1 MYLVSCG
8 IVTGIVSSWTLTAY
22 EFAPTTAL
30 QRKITNLTRED
41 NMDRSAGERR
51 VAAEKDV
58 VGRTVSVKWTL
69 EVPRVAVSWAVPT
82 DKPATV
88 NVTSLELA
96 GTVTLRGAATIAG
109 SALEMR
115 TEVSVVAVLEMAT
128 VTVEVVA
135 TLKAGVVVVH
145 VS

>member
-1 MYLVSCG
+1 
-8 IVTGIVSSWTLTAY
+8 
-22 EFAPTTAL
+22 
-30 QRKITNLTRED
+30 
-41 NMDRSAGERR
+41 MDRSAGERR

-135 TLKAGVVVVH
+135 TLKAGVVVVKEEIERAGGGGGGGSGGGGGGGG
-145 VS
+145 VTEKEMMPV